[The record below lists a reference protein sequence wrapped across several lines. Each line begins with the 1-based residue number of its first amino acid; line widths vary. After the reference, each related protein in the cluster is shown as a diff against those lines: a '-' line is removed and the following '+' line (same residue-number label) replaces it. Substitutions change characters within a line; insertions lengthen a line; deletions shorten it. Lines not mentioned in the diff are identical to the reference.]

1 MTKNFKNFDTFF
13 NSVISKK
20 KIFYQNNITISDDL
34 DSKISSNNDFAFE
47 KKYIFLFNKKGN
59 LIFSEPE

>member
-20 KIFYQNNITISDDL
+20 KIFYQNNITISEDL
-34 DSKISSNNDFAFE
+34 DLKIDTNNDMNRF
-47 KKYIFLFNKKGN
+47 ILLF
-59 LIFSEPE
+59 I